1 MPYYFKCPPEKK
13 IRIIAIMASGHKLS
27 DLFAAA
33 HYVMTPG
40 FEVKALIGGSCQRV
54 VELMDESG
62 CCEVVSDTSK
72 GPEDFVIRGAEYLV
86 KEALREDGRPI
97 YVCVWGN
104 LNLIPAAYAME
115 PEIAEKITVIWMD
128 DGESVDS
135 VVRDTLIPFWVI
147 PASACQKVRV
157 TMAQLY
163 QRVRPYGMAGKF
175 LYDQAVH
182 FNTDNSL
189 NYAQGESVVLE
200 AQAAIAVLTAPHD
213 YACEYKAAGSRSVR
227 VYNTVDNRF
236 LLEDFFA
243 KLALREPSLKKVK
256 GGDGI

>member
-1 MPYYFKCPPEKK
+1 MSYFFKCAPEKK

-33 HYVMTPG
+33 HYVMMPG
-40 FEVKALIGGSCQRV
+40 FEVKAFIGGSCQKII
-54 VELMDESG
+54 ELMDESS
-62 CCEVVSDTSK
+62 CCEVVSDTENE
-72 GPEDFVIRGAEYLV
+72 PEAFVMRGAEYLV
-86 KEALREDGRPI
+86 EEALREDNRPI

-104 LNLIPAAYAME
+104 LNLITAAYAIE
-115 PEIAEKITVIWMD
+115 PKISEKITVIWMD

-135 VVRDTLIPFWVI
+135 AVRDTLIPFWVI
-147 PASACQKVRV
+147 PVSVCQKIRV

-175 LYDQAVH
+175 LYNQAVH

-189 NYAQGESVVLE
+189 DYAQGESLVLE

-213 YACEYKAAGSRSVR
+213 YACEYKAAGSRTIR

-243 KLALREPSLKKVK
+243 KLALREPSFTKVK